1 MKIIH
6 ITPGSGGT
14 FYCQNCLRDS
24 SLVRALQHS
33 GHSVT
38 MIPMYLPLLTDE
50 TEIPES
56 APVFFGGINVYLQE
70 KFRAFRK
77 TPRWLD
83 RVFDSS
89 WMLRMAA
96 KNAGSTDAA
105 GLEEMTLSM
114 LMGPEGRQAKELDR
128 LLEWLRTETRPD
140 IIHISNALLLGLAGP
155 LRKELGARIVCS
167 LQDENVWIDA
177 MRPEYRQKVW
187 DIISEKSRNVD
198 AFVTVSGYYKDYI
211 HQQTRIPQDKI
222 HVTHIGLPLEKY
234 EPSVPPE
241 HPTIGFL
248 TKITPESGFDILFNA
263 FEELKKENTVP
274 GLKLRATGGITGSN
288 RKLVQD
294 FRSRA
299 AEQGFG
305 DDVDFIDDFADSD
318 RIEFL
323 RSLSLLSVPIP
334 AGEALGMFMLEAM
347 ACGVPAV
354 QPDAGAFR
362 EIVDITGGGIIYT
375 PNTSRALA
383 QTIRG
388 LLQDPERM
396 KKLRAD
402 GNDAV
407 RKNFSMKTYVEK
419 TLAVYANV

>member
-6 ITPGSGGT
+6 IIPGSGGT

-24 SLVRALQHS
+24 SLVRALQQS

-38 MIPMYLPLLTDE
+38 MVPMYLPLLTDE
-50 TEIPES
+50 SEIPES

-70 KFRAFRK
+70 KFSAFRK

-83 RVFDSS
+83 RIFDSS

-105 GLEEMTLSM
+105 GLEDMTLSM

-155 LRKELGARIVCS
+155 LHKELGARIVCS

-187 DIISEKSRNVD
+187 DIISEKSRDVD
-198 AFVTVSGYYKDYI
+198 AFVTVSDYYRNYI
-211 HQQTRIPQDKI
+211 HEQTRIAEDKI
-222 HVTHIGLPLEKY
+222 HLTHIGLTLDKY
-234 EPSVPPE
+234 GPAEPE
-241 HPTIGFL
+241 NPTIGFL
-248 TKITPESGFDILFNA
+248 TKITPESGFNILFDA
-263 FEELKKENTVP
+263 FSELKKQNTIP
-274 GLKLRATGGITGSN
+274 GLKLRATGGITGPN
-288 RKLVQD
+288 TKLVQTY
-294 FRSRA
+294 RNRA
-299 AEQGFG
+299 AELGFG
-305 DDVDFIDDFADSD
+305 SNVEFIGDFSTTD

-347 ACGVPAV
+347 ACGVPVV

-362 EIVDITGGGIIYT
+362 EVVNMTGGGIIYT
-375 PNTSRALA
+375 PNNSQTLA
-383 QTIRG
+383 QTISS
-388 LLQDPERM
+388 LLQNPEQM
-396 KKLRAD
+396 QKLSSD
-402 GNDAV
+402 GQSAV
-407 RKNFSMKTYVEK
+407 SKTFGMDTYVEK
-419 TLAVYANV
+419 TLAVYASL